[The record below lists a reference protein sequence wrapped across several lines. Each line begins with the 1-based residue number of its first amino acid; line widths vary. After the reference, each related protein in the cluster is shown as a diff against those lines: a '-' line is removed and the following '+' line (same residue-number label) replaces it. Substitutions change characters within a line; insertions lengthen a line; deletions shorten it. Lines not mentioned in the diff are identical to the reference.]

1 MENRKTKG
9 KLHIAMDSL
18 ALLSPTSKNRGIG
31 NYAYDQ
37 FLTMLQRDSENEY
50 YFFNVLEEL
59 EEDSPFLS
67 FSNFHAEFFY
77 CGKKNF
83 LCNDKRYEELIGNL
97 IRAFIRKNKID
108 VFYITAPFDSCFFTY
123 QKEWFDGIRV
133 VATVYD
139 IIPYMMRSHYFKF
152 VDKKWYMGC
161 IEMLRSTDLIFTI
174 SQSAKDDMIKEL
186 SFPDEQ
192 IKVIWGAVGKNYEQ
206 IDFEEPEKEKVCQKF
221 GICNQYILC
230 SGGDDERKNIA
241 GLIQAYAFL
250 PESLRKEYQLVV
262 ACKLSPESVERYTT
276 LISKVNCVQR
286 VILTNF
292 VSFDELVILYS
303 AATLL
308 AFPSKYEGFGLP
320 IVEAWA
326 CGTAVLTSDNSSLV
340 QIAGDAAILVD
351 PYNVADIARGLTE
364 ALTTADLK
372 LLAQKGRERLELFR
386 WERVADTAIEGIN
399 SLAVNHMDGKY
410 RIAMFTPLPPV
421 KSGIADYS
429 VDIIYEISQYF
440 DIDVFVD
447 SSYDSKCITAENVRI
462 YKHRQFESRKKN
474 YKEIVYQMGNSD
486 AHFYMYEYIRKYP
499 GIVVLHDLNLNGA
512 AMHYSF
518 SVKKKN
524 KIYEKMLKEDFTE
537 KQTEQ
542 YMKKVVDGSIWSDVY
557 EIVLNGYI
565 VNYAKRIIVHSNY
578 AKERLLERDIKRIVS
593 MIPHYSAD
601 EKDNPYGRIREQL
614 NISSDQIVIGCFGH
628 IHSTKR
634 AIPILMAY
642 HRLCQKYN
650 NLSLYY
656 VGKLDASIKDEF
668 NHVLNSDE
676 ALKSSVVVTGYI
688 SLDEFNMYMD
698 CVDIALNLRYPYNGE
713 NSGSAARLLRK
724 GKCVLVSD
732 IGSFSEISDTACMKL
747 PDVHSLTV
755 EQEVDI
761 IVDSLIELLESKELR
776 DQYGSEAAKYA
787 KEELSLERVGRKY
800 RDVIVNDCTA
810 CLDEKMLEMIGGNID
825 SGYYTK
831 HEIEM
836 LARTLAFTKKVDF
849 V

>member
-1 MENRKTKG
+1 
-9 KLHIAMDSL
+9 
-18 ALLSPTSKNRGIG
+18 
-31 NYAYDQ
+31 
-37 FLTMLQRDSENEY
+37 
-50 YFFNVLEEL
+50 
-59 EEDSPFLS
+59 
-67 FSNFHAEFFY
+67 
-77 CGKKNF
+77 
-83 LCNDKRYEELIGNL
+83 
-97 IRAFIRKNKID
+97 
-108 VFYITAPFDSCFFTY
+108 
-123 QKEWFDGIRV
+123 
-133 VATVYD
+133 
-139 IIPYMMRSHYFKF
+139 
-152 VDKKWYMGC
+152 
-161 IEMLRSTDLIFTI
+161 
-174 SQSAKDDMIKEL
+174 
-186 SFPDEQ
+186 
-192 IKVIWGAVGKNYEQ
+192 
-206 IDFEEPEKEKVCQKF
+206 
-221 GICNQYILC
+221 
-230 SGGDDERKNIA
+230 
-241 GLIQAYAFL
+241 
-250 PESLRKEYQLVV
+250 
-262 ACKLSPESVERYTT
+262 
-276 LISKVNCVQR
+276 
-286 VILTNF
+286 
-292 VSFDELVILYS
+292 
-303 AATLL
+303 
-308 AFPSKYEGFGLP
+308 
-320 IVEAWA
+320 
-326 CGTAVLTSDNSSLV
+326 
-340 QIAGDAAILVD
+340 
-351 PYNVADIARGLTE
+351 
-364 ALTTADLK
+364 
-372 LLAQKGRERLELFR
+372 
-386 WERVADTAIEGIN
+386 
-399 SLAVNHMDGKY
+399 
-410 RIAMFTPLPPV
+410 
-421 KSGIADYS
+421 
-429 VDIIYEISQYF
+429 
-440 DIDVFVD
+440 
-447 SSYDSKCITAENVRI
+447 
-462 YKHRQFESRKKN
+462 
-474 YKEIVYQMGNSD
+474 
-486 AHFYMYEYIRKYP
+486 
-499 GIVVLHDLNLNGA
+499 
-512 AMHYSF
+512 
-518 SVKKKN
+518 
-524 KIYEKMLKEDFTE
+524 MLKEDFTE

-542 YMKKVVDGSIWSDVY
+542 YMKKVVDGSIWSDIY

-800 RDVIVNDCTA
+800 KDVIINDCTA
-810 CLDEKMLEMIGGNID
+810 CLDEKMLETIGGNID

-831 HEIEM
+831 SEIEM